1 MENSAGEYFL
11 SLLDDALRSVKNDML
26 GEENSFLDYTLRG
39 EEKKPSA
46 ERKLSVRERFL
57 NCHSCDGWM
66 HRDERFSAGKGPL
79 HPLVVFVAERTLAGG
94 AMLTPSGGVM
104 LNTWSSAIKLEKAK
118 ECYLTTLIKCPSDE
132 DTFHEECVSLLR
144 EQIRTLKPKVV
155 LFLGPLALPLLGC
168 ETMQDARKGIHDFE
182 GATAVM
188 TYSPS
193 QVERDPR
200 LKAAVWED
208 LKKVAW
214 YAGIKDRRC

>member
-1 MENSAGEYFL
+1 MENSAREYFL
-11 SLLDDALRSVKNDML
+11 SLLDDALRSVKDDSL
-26 GEENSFLDYTLRG
+26 GEENPFLDYTLKE
-39 EEKKPSA
+39 EEKKPEA
-46 ERKLSVRERFL
+46 ERRLSVRERFL
-57 NCHSCDGWM
+57 NCHACDGWM
-66 HRDERFSAGKGPL
+66 QRDERFSAGKGPL
-79 HPLVVFVAERTLAGG
+79 HPLVVFVAERTLPGG
-94 AMLTPSGGVM
+94 AMLTPSEGVM

-118 ECYLTTLIKCPSDE
+118 ECYLTTLIKCPSDSN
-132 DTFHEECVSLLR
+132 TFHEECVSLLR

-155 LFLGPLALPLLGC
+155 LFLGPLALPLLNC
-168 ETMQDARKGIHDFE
+168 TTIQDARKLVHEFE
-182 GATAVM
+182 GVTAVM